1 MSWSY
6 KQTTSQQIINIQGP
20 PAMQEKLKSTD
31 GTIIS
36 YVASGITV
44 VTALHACR
52 EVLKGG
58 L

>member
-1 MSWSY
+1 
-6 KQTTSQQIINIQGP
+6 
-20 PAMQEKLKSTD
+20 MQEKLKSTD

-52 EVLKGG
+52 EVLKRG